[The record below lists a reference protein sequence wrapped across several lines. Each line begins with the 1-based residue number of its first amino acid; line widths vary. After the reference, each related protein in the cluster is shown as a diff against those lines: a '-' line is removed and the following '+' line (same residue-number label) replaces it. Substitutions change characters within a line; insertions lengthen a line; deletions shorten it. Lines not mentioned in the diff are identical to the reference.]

1 MNKVLVTGASGFIG
15 HHLCRYLRQKDYWVR
30 GVDIKPYPYNEADI
44 KDCYDEYWPDCDM
57 RKLGEAHRA
66 TQDVQEVYALAADMG
81 GMGYISSNHVNIM
94 FNNAMINLNTLDAAR
109 NKSILYTSSACVYP
123 EDLQMG
129 DEVDLVEND
138 AWLGKPD
145 TGYGIEKLF
154 SEELYQALG
163 DVHIA
168 RFHNIFGPEGSWN
181 DGKEKLP
188 AAACRKVAEAKL
200 YGKYDIEVWG
210 DGEQIRSFCYIDD
223 CLEMIYRLMKSNYYK
238 PMNIGTDYSVTV
250 NKVFDTV
257 AEISRITIKK
267 QHDLTKPQGVRARNA
282 DLTLMREV
290 LNFEPQITFK
300 DGLSRTY
307 EWIRG
312 QVLWETL
319 A

>member
-1 MNKVLVTGASGFIG
+1 MFIVIFFI
-15 HHLCRYLRQKDYWVR
+15 LL
-30 GVDIKPYPYNEADI
+30 
-44 KDCYDEYWPDCDM
+44 
-57 RKLGEAHRA
+57 
-66 TQDVQEVYALAADMG
+66 
-81 GMGYISSNHVNIM
+81 NILHK
-94 FNNAMINLNTLDAAR
+94 A
-109 NKSILYTSSACVYP
+109 LYTSSACVYP

-129 DEVDLVEND
+129 GEVDLVESD

-154 SEELYQALG
+154 SEELYQAHG
-163 DVHIA
+163 NVRIA

-188 AAACRKVAEAKL
+188 AAACRKIAEAKL
-200 YGKYDIEVWG
+200 HSNHDIEVWG

-223 CLEMIYRLMKSNYYK
+223 CLEMIYRLMKSSYYK

-257 AEISRITIKK
+257 AEIAGITIEK

-290 LNFEPQITFK
+290 LNFEPQIPLK
-300 DGLSRTY
+300 EGLNRTY
-307 EWIRG
+307 KWIQR
-312 QVLWETL
+312 QILWETP